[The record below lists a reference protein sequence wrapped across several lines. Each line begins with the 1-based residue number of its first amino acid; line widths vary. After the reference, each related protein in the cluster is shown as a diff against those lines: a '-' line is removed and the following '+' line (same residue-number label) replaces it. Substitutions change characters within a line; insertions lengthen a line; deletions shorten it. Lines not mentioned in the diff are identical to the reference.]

1 MKKVPD
7 EMIRF
12 IDTHSRFAII
22 GHKEPDGDCVGSQLA
37 LGSFLQRRGKA
48 VALCSAGPFNRV
60 EIKQYSVRFSPQIP
74 ADFKPDAVIVVDCS
88 NVSRIGNV
96 SIPSNADIAF
106 IDHHEAGSE
115 HLGTAYIDP
124 KAPAVTYM
132 VAKVIEAFGD
142 KADPGEAQAMLF
154 GLCTDTGFF
163 RHLTDKSADVF
174 RIVSH
179 LVDAGASPKKAF
191 VEMYGGRSLLSRK
204 LLARIIDRA
213 DSYFD
218 GRLILST
225 ITLDDKDKYGDESR
239 DSDMLYQL
247 LQNVAGCQAVV
258 IIRQENPGECTV
270 GFRSREPI
278 DVGSVAARLGGGGH
292 RLAAGLLLPG
302 RVEEVRDIILSEFE
316 HVF

>member
-1 MKKVPD
+1 
-7 EMIRF
+7 
-12 IDTHSRFAII
+12 
-22 GHKEPDGDCVGSQLA
+22 
-37 LGSFLQRRGKA
+37 
-48 VALCSAGPFNRV
+48 
-60 EIKQYSVRFSPQIP
+60 
-74 ADFKPDAVIVVDCS
+74 
-88 NVSRIGNV
+88 
-96 SIPSNADIAF
+96 
-106 IDHHEAGSE
+106 
-115 HLGTAYIDP
+115 
-124 KAPAVTYM
+124 M